1 MSFGTKVIV
10 ILSEAKNLNKGIMI
24 KPIYLY
30 GADVLRRTAAPADLN
45 DKEGIAALVQDLK
58 DTLKVADGCGLAA
71 PQIGVS
77 LQVVIVDGDVVSD
90 VYDYLKG
97 FRRTII
103 NPEIIDHSEEQVTY
117 SEGCLSVPGIYCDI
131 VRPKTI
137 TLRYYNEDLQE
148 VTETFDNFA
157 SRMIQHELSHLE
169 GDLFT
174 DHVAPIRKK
183 MISGKLLNISKGKVH
198 PHYNS
203 KLK

>member
-1 MSFGTKVIV
+1 
-10 ILSEAKNLNKGIMI
+10 MI

-30 GADVLRRTAAPADLN
+30 GAEVLRKTAEPADLK

-58 DTLKVADGCGLAA
+58 DTLTVADGCGLAA

-77 LQVVIVDGDVVSD
+77 QRVVIVDGDVVSD

-97 FRRTII
+97 FRRTLI
-103 NPEIIDHSEEQVTY
+103 NPEIIDHSDEQTTY
-117 SEGCLSVPGIYCDI
+117 SEGCLSIPGIYCDI

-137 TLRYYNEDLQE
+137 TVKYYDEDLKE

-157 SRMIQHELSHLE
+157 SRMIQHELSHLD

-174 DHVAPIRKK
+174 DHAAPIRKK
-183 MISGKLLNISKGKVH
+183 MISSKLLNITKGKVH

-203 KLK
+203 KLR